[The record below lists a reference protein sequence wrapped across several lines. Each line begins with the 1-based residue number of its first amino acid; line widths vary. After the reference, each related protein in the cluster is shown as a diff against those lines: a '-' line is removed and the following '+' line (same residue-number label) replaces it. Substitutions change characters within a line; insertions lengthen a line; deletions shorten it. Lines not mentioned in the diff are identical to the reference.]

1 MKTLR
6 KKDFLKKNTFSI
18 LKISQLKRE
27 LEKLKWVRK
36 LREIKK
42 RTVLQKI
49 QILRTWNWNIAE
61 KINLGVFLC

>member
-6 KKDFLKKNTFSI
+6 KKGFLKKNTFSI